1 MKRNHFHQ
9 RLGST
14 TTTEPLHHLHPETL
28 LILFVSQSSPPW
40 RRLDKTGAVGG
51 MWPSGSHLSS
61 GWGPPYRPLRSA
73 GDVQG
78 RAAARKRA
86 ESC

>member
-51 MWPSGSHLSS
+51 MWPSGGHLSS

>member
-14 TTTEPLHHLHPETL
+14 TATQPLHLRPETL
-28 LILFVSQSSPPW
+28 LILFASQSSPPW
-40 RRLDKTGAVGG
+40 RRLDKTRAVGG
-51 MWPSGSHLSS
+51 MWPGSSHLSA
-61 GWGPPYRPLRSA
+61 GWGPPYRPLGSA
-73 GDVQG
+73 GDVQAC
-78 RAAARKRA
+78 AAAHKRA